1 MWLVWEEYLAF
12 SSLSWIRWERGDSWG
27 SWSSL
32 TQSWPFWLIAAEVAV
47 EYSGLRMWIRVLLS
61 YMVWPLSVCIFSL
74 PSLCFGHSLACER
87 LSNSEKAQIPDL
99 HFSVI
104 VTIVNCIVRSSWPCC
119 CIMVVII
126 GWENILAEAFKNLD
140 RMHWTNVITTVIKT
154 TITGSCNML
163 RTQEPQLPRV
173 QIPEV
178 MGINLVDLSSL
189 FHNARYSLFYLACL
203 IQVQK
208 SIISNDTDATMTSP
222 QEM

>member
-1 MWLVWEEYLAF
+1 
-12 SSLSWIRWERGDSWG
+12 
-27 SWSSL
+27 
-32 TQSWPFWLIAAEVAV
+32 
-47 EYSGLRMWIRVLLS
+47 
-61 YMVWPLSVCIFSL
+61 
-74 PSLCFGHSLACER
+74 
-87 LSNSEKAQIPDL
+87 
-99 HFSVI
+99 
-104 VTIVNCIVRSSWPCC
+104 
-119 CIMVVII
+119 
-126 GWENILAEAFKNLD
+126 
-140 RMHWTNVITTVIKT
+140 MHWTNVITTVIKT